1 MIIQQTKG
9 FKKCPVGLSMN
20 IMLASSPGYILL
32 MGERVIQVAVM
43 TTNAAVHF
51 TDGSIRGIAA
61 L

>member
-1 MIIQQTKG
+1 
-9 FKKCPVGLSMN
+9 MN

-43 TTNAAVHF
+43 TTDAAVHF